1 VPAID
6 HTLVLDN
13 IWVVVAIS
21 VVGGGLFGEVA
32 GFLHGN
38 LGCGVKLVIIA
49 STALMIFGAIW
60 FFSPPGA

>member
-1 VPAID
+1 MPAID

-21 VVGGGLFGEVA
+21 VGAGGLIGEVS

-38 LGCGVKLVIIA
+38 LGCGAKLAIVA
-49 STALMIFGAIW
+49 SAALIIFGAIW